1 MTNKEYA
8 DFLLKTDYDY
18 NYYLEKYP
26 KRALKE
32 GQMVT
37 RFAPSPTGFVHM
49 GSLYTSFSDLQFA
62 KQTNG
67 ICYLRIEDTDGKRT
81 VENGV
86 QGIIDDFNSLG
97 ISFDEDPIKKG
108 KYAPYIQSE
117 REDIYKAFAKKL
129 IEEDKAY
136 PCFCT
141 EDDLNKTR
149 ELQEKTKDRL
159 GYYGHYAKCRNLTRN
174 EVIERINNGEKYI
187 IRLKSNGSFLNKVIL
202 DDLIKGKIEM
212 PENDMDVVIIKGDG
226 LPTYHFAHA
235 VDDHLMGTTHVLRGD
250 EWVASYPIH
259 DQLFKMLGFPLPKFC
274 HIAPITVREGDTIR
288 KLSKRKDKGAA
299 ISYYAKEGIPT
310 DVIRLYLATV
320 NNSNFEEWRLQN
332 MNADIFSFQLS
343 FDKMT
348 LDGALF
354 DLAKVENICKERL
367 SRLNKDEFTKKA
379 YDYATKYDENLK
391 ALIERDE
398 NYFKS
403 IINIEREKE
412 NPRKDY
418 VTYKDIYPII
428 NFFYTDLYNQ
438 LLETVELPFNF
449 ERFTKEQIINV
460 LTNFKNNMGLEY
472 DEEGWFENLKK
483 TTTVCGFC
491 PNVKEYKKNK
501 EAYPG
506 HVGDVSEMIRI
517 AISTRKNTPNPYY
530 VLKIL
535 GEKEVARRIDEVIKK
550 IS

>member
-141 EDDLNKTR
+141 EDDLNRIR

-320 NNSNFEEWRLQN
+320 NNCLLYTSP
-332 MNADIFSFQLS
+332 SP
-343 FDKMT
+343 
-348 LDGALF
+348 
-354 DLAKVENICKERL
+354 
-367 SRLNKDEFTKKA
+367 
-379 YDYATKYDENLK
+379 
-391 ALIERDE
+391 RD
-398 NYFKS
+398 
-403 IINIEREKE
+403 
-412 NPRKDY
+412 
-418 VTYKDIYPII
+418 
-428 NFFYTDLYNQ
+428 
-438 LLETVELPFNF
+438 
-449 ERFTKEQIINV
+449 
-460 LTNFKNNMGLEY
+460 
-472 DEEGWFENLKK
+472 
-483 TTTVCGFC
+483 
-491 PNVKEYKKNK
+491 
-501 EAYPG
+501 
-506 HVGDVSEMIRI
+506 
-517 AISTRKNTPNPYY
+517 
-530 VLKIL
+530 
-535 GEKEVARRIDEVIKK
+535 
-550 IS
+550 

>member
-1 MTNKEYA
+1 MTRKEYA
-8 DFLLKTDYDY
+8 DFLLKTDHDY
-18 NYYLEKYP
+18 NYYLNKYP
-26 KRALKE
+26 KRELKE

-141 EDDLNKTR
+141 EDDLNRIR

-159 GYYGHYAKCRNLTRN
+159 GYYGHYAKCRNLTME
-174 EVIERINNGEKYI
+174 EVIEKINNGQKYI
-187 IRLKSNGSFLNKVIL
+187 IRLKSNGSFLNKIIL

-259 DQLFKMLGFPLPKFC
+259 DQLFKMLDFPLPKFC

-320 NNSNFEEWRLQN
+320 NNSNFEEWYN
-332 MNADIFSFQLS
+332 ENPDKTVDDFTFT
-343 FDKMT
+343 FDKMPV
-348 LDGALF
+348 GGSLF
-354 DLAKVENICKERL
+354 DIEKLTNISKIYFSRKKSEDILTELLEYLKTYDKEFYEIVNN
-367 SRLNKDEFTKKA
+367 NKDKMLKSLDIE
-379 YDYATKYDENLK
+379 KYTS
-391 ALIERDE
+391 R
-398 NYFKS
+398 
-403 IINIEREKE
+403 
-412 NPRKDY
+412 PRKDISSY
-418 VTYKDIYPII
+418 SDVRKYFWYMFNELFTKDSYKDVIKKSFYNKNMLTDYITNVYNEEDDSSTWFNKIKEFVPKY
-428 NFFYTDLYNQ
+428 NFAS
-438 LLETVELPFNF
+438 E
-449 ERFTKEQIINV
+449 
-460 LTNFKNNMGLEY
+460 
-472 DEEGWFENLKK
+472 
-483 TTTVCGFC
+483 
-491 PNVKEYKKNK
+491 VKEYKKNPDS
-501 EAYPG
+501 YVG
-506 HVGDVSEMIRI
+506 HVGDFCEMLRV
-517 AISTRKNTPNPYY
+517 AVTTLSNTPNLYDI
-530 VLKIL
+530 LTIL
-535 GEKEVARRIDEVIKK
+535 GKEEIEKRVKMFESLI
-550 IS
+550 